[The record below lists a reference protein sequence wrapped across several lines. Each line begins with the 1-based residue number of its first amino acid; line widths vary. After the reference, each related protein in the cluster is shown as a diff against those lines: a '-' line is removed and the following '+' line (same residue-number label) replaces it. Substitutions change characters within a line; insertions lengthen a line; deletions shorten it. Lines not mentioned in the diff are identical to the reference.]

1 MVAATA
7 TIHGGT
13 RHLEPILQTA
23 LDGPRPPGDAEAAQ
37 DNRGGRARRREPAAW
52 AAHRNRIP
60 GTFSPGGRPS
70 RGVMVGR

>member
-1 MVAATA
+1 VVAATA
-7 TIHGGT
+7 PIHGGT
-13 RHLEPILQTA
+13 RYLEPILQTA

-37 DNRGGRARRREPAAW
+37 DNRGRTGAAAAC

>member
-13 RHLEPILQTA
+13 RYLEPILQTA
-23 LDGPRPPGDAEAAQ
+23 FDGPRPPGGG
-37 DNRGGRARRREPAAW
+37 GGRAGQPGQKSAAAAC